1 MYKVNVFVEPH
12 YPLRRA
18 QLSRAC
24 MKTLEKMKVKGKVE
38 IAISVIG
45 DRKMRKMNKDFRNID
60 SPTDVLAFPYTLAD
74 SRPKDFVNP
83 PTQKYL
89 NFGEILISYPQLLSR
104 SAKESVLVDDM
115 ANILV
120 VHGVLHLLGYDH
132 EKPDEA
138 AKMETLEDSIL
149 PELKTQPTPE
159 IIK

>member
-24 MKTLEKMKVKGKVE
+24 IKTLEKMNVKGKVE
-38 IAISVIG
+38 ISVSVIG
-45 DRKMRKMNKDFRNID
+45 DRKMRKMNKDFRSID
-60 SPTDVLAFPYTLAD
+60 EPTDVLAFPYTLAD
-74 SRPKDFVNP
+74 SRTKDFVNP

-89 NFGEILISYPQLLSR
+89 NFGEILISYPQLLNR
-104 SAKESVLVDDM
+104 STKESVLVDDM

-132 EKPDEA
+132 DKPDEA
-138 AKMETLEDSIL
+138 TKMEQLEDSIL
-149 PELKTQPTPE
+149 TDLKPQPAHE
-159 IIK
+159 ILK